1 LGPATGCSTRR
12 SSATMVA
19 RAAGGVPL
27 ISISRF
33 KARSLDPARPAAGRD
48 PSVVPARTL
57 SERIDWRCDK
67 PIGGGAG
74 ARRGD
79 APERR
84 QQARSPMHTVNLSGL
99 ATYVNRLE
107 ITVDDAS
114 IQRLSLTGGSPVRHA
129 ARPGCRRGAR
139 PNHAIPGGAPERRG
153 GRLLRHAGPGS
164 VPLARGPGRA

>member
-1 LGPATGCSTRR
+1 MSPTMRRGLGRSTR
-12 SSATMVA
+12 SSTK
-19 RAAGGVPL
+19 RAASRMATRVSRWLPL

-33 KARSLDPARPAAGRD
+33 KACALDPARPAAGRD
-48 PSVVPARTL
+48 PNVVPARTL

-67 PIGGGAG
+67 PIGRGAG
-74 ARRGD
+74 ARGGD

-114 IQRLSLTGGSPVRHA
+114 IQRLSLTGGSPVWHA
-129 ARPGCRRGAR
+129 ARPGCLRGAR
-139 PNHAIPGGAPERRG
+139 PSHEIRG
-153 GRLLRHAGPGS
+153 G
-164 VPLARGPGRA
+164 